1 MQTMT
6 KPALRTTDRL
16 SQTVAALAR
25 LLDQTMTDIHAL
37 DSEMQEQVLEATQ
50 HVEERLK
57 FAAKDAEHNTR
68 LQVTGELEGRFE
80 AEKITALEGLRK
92 ELTAQWEA
100 EKAQLVAD
108 CEHANRLLEQT
119 KNEHSQA
126 IAESDE
132 AAAIALE
139 RQIATAVDRVRADL
153 MARFEADKAKL
164 LAERNRAQQRLADAA
179 AEYERQIEQVK
190 QAQPVPAP
198 AKPIEAPA
206 ANSNNQVVRDE
217 VTRVEGLIRKI
228 SETIEDPETELSVV
242 IRKNAERAELESYLR
257 GLRFKI

>member
-25 LLDQTMTDIHAL
+25 LLDQTMTDIQAL
-37 DSEMQEQVLEATQ
+37 DSEMQEQVLQATQ
-50 HVEERLK
+50 QAEDRLK
-57 FAAKDAEHNTR
+57 FAAQEAEHSAR

-80 AEKITALEGLRK
+80 AEKITAVEGLRR

-108 CEHANRLLEQT
+108 REHAILLLEQT
-119 KNEHSQA
+119 RNEHSQA

-153 MARFEADKAKL
+153 TARFEADKAKL

-179 AEYERQIEQVK
+179 AEYERQIEEAK
-190 QAQPVPAP
+190 QAQPAPAP
-198 AKPIEAPA
+198 AKPFEAPA
-206 ANSNNQVVRDE
+206 ANNQLVRDE
-217 VTRVEGLIRKI
+217 VSRVEGLIRKI

>member
-16 SQTVAALAR
+16 HQTVAALAR
-25 LLDQTMTDIHAL
+25 LLDQTMTDIQAL

-50 HVEERLK
+50 HAEDRLK
-57 FAAKDAEHNTR
+57 FATKDAELSAR
-68 LQVTGELEGRFE
+68 LQVTSELEGRFE
-80 AEKITALEGLRK
+80 AEKITALEGLRR

-108 CEHANRLLEQT
+108 CENANRLLEQT
-119 KNEHSQA
+119 RNEHSQA

-179 AEYERQIEQVK
+179 AEYELQIEEAK
-190 QAQPVPAP
+190 QAQPAP
-198 AKPIEAPA
+198 AKLVETPA
-206 ANSNNQVVRDE
+206 ANPNNQVVRDE

>member
-16 SQTVAALAR
+16 HQTVAALAR
-25 LLDQTMTDIHAL
+25 LLDQTMTDIQAL

-50 HVEERLK
+50 HAEDRLK
-57 FAAKDAEHNTR
+57 FATKDAELSAR
-68 LQVTGELEGRFE
+68 FQVTSELEGRFE
-80 AEKITALEGLRK
+80 AEKITALEGLRR

-108 CEHANRLLEQT
+108 CENANRLLEQT
-119 KNEHSQA
+119 RNEHSQA

-153 MARFEADKAKL
+153 MARFEADRAKL

-179 AEYERQIEQVK
+179 AEYEHQIEEAK
-190 QAQPVPAP
+190 LAQPAL
-198 AKPIEAPA
+198 AKPVEAPA
-206 ANSNNQVVRDE
+206 PNNQVIRDE

>member
-1 MQTMT
+1 
-6 KPALRTTDRL
+6 
-16 SQTVAALAR
+16 LAR
-25 LLDQTMTDIHAL
+25 LLDQTMTDIQAL

-50 HVEERLK
+50 HAEDRLK
-57 FAAKDAEHNTR
+57 FATKDAELSVR
-68 LQVTGELEGRFE
+68 LQVTSELEGRFE
-80 AEKITALEGLRK
+80 AEKITALEGLRR

-108 CEHANRLLEQT
+108 CENANRLLEQT
-119 KNEHSQA
+119 RNEHSQA

-179 AEYERQIEQVK
+179 AEYESQIEEAK
-190 QAQPVPAP
+190 RAQPASAP
-198 AKPIEAPA
+198 AKPVEAPA
-206 ANSNNQVVRDE
+206 ANSNNPFVREE
-217 VTRVEGLIRKI
+217 VARVEGLIRKI

-257 GLRFKI
+257 GLRFKL

>member
-1 MQTMT
+1 
-6 KPALRTTDRL
+6 
-16 SQTVAALAR
+16 
-25 LLDQTMTDIHAL
+25 MTDIQTL
-37 DSEMQEQVLEATQ
+37 DSEMQEQVLQATQ
-50 HVEERLK
+50 HAEDRLK
-57 FAAKDAEHNTR
+57 FAAQEAEHNAR

-80 AEKITALEGLRK
+80 AEKITAVEGLRR
-92 ELTAQWEA
+92 EMTAQWEA

-108 CEHANRLLEQT
+108 REHANLLLEQT
-119 KNEHSQA
+119 RNEHSQA

-153 MARFEADKAKL
+153 TARFEADKAKL

-179 AEYERQIEQVK
+179 AEYERQIEEAK
-190 QAQPVPAP
+190 QAQPAPAP
-198 AKPIEAPA
+198 AKPFEAPA
-206 ANSNNQVVRDE
+206 ANNQVVRDE
-217 VTRVEGLIRKI
+217 VSRVEGLIRKI